1 MLLQPLGSNNHSCRD
16 SNSGGGGSSSSKVQ
30 HPPDFSNFV
39 VIALWGASLGPQP
52 CEAEAGQ
59 KEPSSGVV
67 LRRDCKCLLC

>member
-1 MLLQPLGSNNHSCRD
+1 MCSTFREAQTRMFHIQPLASNL
-16 SNSGGGGSSSSKVQ
+16 
-30 HPPDFSNFV
+30 V